1 MMKACK
7 IGHKIMKILE
17 FERRVL
23 KITIYIALFRGINVG
38 GHNIIKMAELRNLFQ
53 TIQLKNVKTYIQ
65 SGNVVFESEE
75 EEKTLR
81 NRLEQEV
88 EKTFGFPVSI
98 ILRTS
103 IQIEKIIQ
111 QCPFPVDHLL
121 EGESVHVAFLEEEPT
136 QEAVDRLRQ
145 FENDDEQFLLIGKEM
160 YLFFRKSI
168 RDSKLAV
175 QVQRVGVQ
183 ATVRNWRTTVKLDSM
198 AKEMK
203 NE

>member
-1 MMKACK
+1 M
-7 IGHKIMKILE
+7 
-17 FERRVL
+17 
-23 KITIYIALFRGINVG
+23 TIYIALFRGINVG

-145 FENDDEQFLLIGKEM
+145 FENDDEQFRLIGKEM

>member
-1 MMKACK
+1 M
-7 IGHKIMKILE
+7 
-17 FERRVL
+17 
-23 KITIYIALFRGINVG
+23 TIYIALFRGINVG

-88 EKTFGFPVSI
+88 AKTFGFPVSI

-121 EGESVHVAFLEEEPT
+121 EGESVHVPFLEEEPT

>member
-1 MMKACK
+1 
-7 IGHKIMKILE
+7 MKILE

-145 FENDDEQFLLIGKEM
+145 FENDDEQFRLIGKEM

>member
-145 FENDDEQFLLIGKEM
+145 FENDDEQFRLIGKEM